1 VAPLPHDPD
10 TDEQRRFLKEELLPR
25 LEEAKKGQREVWFVD
40 ASHFLYCGVLGW
52 LWCAVRLYLPSPTGR
67 KRFNVLGAVNAMTR
81 EVRWVSTTAKFNAD
95 WVVSLLK
102 KLTHGFTGPP
112 VPGPKVTVVLDNAK
126 YQKTWWVKLAAA
138 WYDIELL
145 YLPPYS
151 PNLNLI
157 ERLWKFVKKE
167 ALACRCLETFDDF
180 QQAIERCLTETATT
194 HKDELQSLL
203 TLNFQLFDNVPII
216 AA

>member
-1 VAPLPHDPD
+1 VGALPHNPD
-10 TDEQRRFLKEELLPR
+10 TKEQRRFLNEELLPR
-25 LEEAKKGQREVWFVD
+25 LQEAKEGKREVWFVD
-40 ASHFLYCGVLGW
+40 ASHFLYSAVLGF
-52 LWCAVRLYLPSPTGR
+52 LWCAVRMFLPSPTGR
-67 KRFNVLGAVNAMTR
+67 KRFNVLGAVNAITR
-81 EVRWVSTTAKFNAD
+81 EVRWVSTTGKINAE
-95 WVVSLLK
+95 WVVSLLR
-102 KLTHGFTGPP
+102 KLTHSKEGPP

-145 YLPPYS
+145 YLPAYS

-167 ALACRCLETFDDF
+167 ALACRCLGTFEDF
-180 QQAIERCLTETATT
+180 QQVIEGCLADAGTK
-194 HKDELQSLL
+194 HKDELRSLL
-203 TLNFQLFDNVPII
+203 TLNFQMFDNVPTL